1 MDGVVRILRKFVG
14 STILV
19 SVVLLLFNLILLG
32 SLIFKEIHEGP
43 SPGAVVKQMAS
54 GLSKGEQG
62 DYALNSDGMQLLD
75 TYQAWA
81 MLLDP
86 RARYSGAN
94 GFRLKSRALMT

>member
-43 SPGAVVKQMAS
+43 SPV
-54 GLSKGEQG
+54 
-62 DYALNSDGMQLLD
+62 
-75 TYQAWA
+75 
-81 MLLDP
+81 
-86 RARYSGAN
+86 
-94 GFRLKSRALMT
+94 RL